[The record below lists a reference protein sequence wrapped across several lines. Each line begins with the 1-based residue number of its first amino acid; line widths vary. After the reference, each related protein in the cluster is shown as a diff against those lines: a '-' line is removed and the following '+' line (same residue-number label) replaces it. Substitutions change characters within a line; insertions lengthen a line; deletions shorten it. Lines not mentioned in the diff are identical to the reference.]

1 MSEGVETL
9 VLLFTVTYVWGS
21 RNLSFI
27 ANNSVIII
35 KTKVSTT
42 SDIGDRKQ

>member
-27 ANNSVIII
+27 VYGHLYN
-35 KTKVSTT
+35 KTKVSTP
-42 SDIGDRKQ
+42 SDIGDSKQ